1 MRAPAPPSF
10 NLPSSS
16 SSPLPGLPSSPS
28 SSSTA
33 SAPFLTLGPNFE
45 SNMVAMLSTM
55 KVRLAEHG
63 TAWPQDWP
71 DPDRYRDSFGVHPHG
86 GRPMVADMRPIMAT
100 LAAVS
105 PSPAKAPGTS
115 EDANREAATYAFV
128 QQMLPT
134 YLLCTFGFATTD
146 VCMSFM
152 TGSTALG
159 LKQHLPAMVGVQSSQ
174 QAILPA
180 KRKGRCAD
188 LLPPAPPPPPIPPP
202 LPSLYETR
210 GISWNGHLLM
220 PNALPRGAR
229 MSSKAA
235 AAHSATLWPAWGP
248 QPRTRPHRP
257 DLDVTQQERRDA
269 TSYLV
274 GGDGW
279 REQRVRNPTKKPGA

>member
-1 MRAPAPPSF
+1 MRAPAPPAF
-10 NLPSSS
+10 NLPPPSSSPLSGLPSSS
-16 SSPLPGLPSSPS
+16 S
-28 SSSTA
+28 
-33 SAPFLTLGPNFE
+33 APYLTLGPNFE

-63 TAWPQDWP
+63 TGWPQGWP
-71 DPDRYRDSFGVHPHG
+71 DPDAPQYRAAANARPHG

-115 EDANREAATYAFV
+115 EDATREAATYAFV

-152 TGSTALG
+152 TGTTALG
-159 LKQHLPAMVGVQSSQ
+159 LTQHLPAMVGVQSSQ
-174 QAILPA
+174 GSILPA

-202 LPSLYETR
+202 LPSAYETR
-210 GISWNGHLLM
+210 GISWKGHLLM
-220 PNALPRGAR
+220 PNFPRGAR

-235 AAHSATLWPAWGP
+235 AAKSASLWPAWGP
-248 QPRTRPHRP
+248 QPRTAPHRP

-269 TSYLV
+269 TEYLV
-274 GGDGW
+274 GGEGW
-279 REQRVRNPTKKPGA
+279 RDQRVRNSAKKSTA